1 MCNDFK
7 TVDMFKLKSMEVGHK
22 MQISSEI
29 SENVIFQKTKFQ
41 DKQRVTNKIKFQ
53 QKMLSQEAVYEV
65 GAFDMTEIND
75 FHIIFHLESSCISPQ
90 IIQLSIDCRKL
101 LIIYCLLLLI
111 ESV

>member
-1 MCNDFK
+1 
-7 TVDMFKLKSMEVGHK
+7 MEVGHK

-65 GAFDMTEIND
+65 GVFDKTEILMTLTQ
-75 FHIIFHLESSCISPQ
+75 FFI
-90 IIQLSIDCRKL
+90 
-101 LIIYCLLLLI
+101 
-111 ESV
+111 

>member
-7 TVDMFKLKSMEVGHK
+7 TGDVFKLKPMEVGHK

-75 FHIIFHLESSCISPQ
+75 FNIIFSFRKFLHISPN
-90 IIQLSIDCRKL
+90 ITPVRKC
-101 LIIYCLLLLI
+101 LIVYDWWH
-111 ESV
+111 V